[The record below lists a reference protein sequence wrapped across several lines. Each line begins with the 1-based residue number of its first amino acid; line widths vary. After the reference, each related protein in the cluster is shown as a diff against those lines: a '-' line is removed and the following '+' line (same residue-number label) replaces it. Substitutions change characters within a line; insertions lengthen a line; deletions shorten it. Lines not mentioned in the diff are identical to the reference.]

1 MSTNVFLV
9 DDHELMREGLKT
21 VLRSRKGITVVG
33 EAQNFN
39 ELVSK
44 LKSEDV
50 DILILDINL
59 PDKSGMEV
67 LRYLRAHHADIRV
80 LVLSMHPEERFATR
94 VLRGG
99 ASGYVNKQ
107 TAARELILAIER
119 IMNGGK
125 YLSPAMTEHLVSEE
139 GGRSGDHLHEQLSD
153 REFEIMRM
161 IALGYPAAR
170 IAQDLSL
177 SVNTINTYRSRI
189 LEKMNL
195 KTNADIVRYALEH
208 SLID

>member
-1 MSTNVFLV
+1 MATSIFLV

-21 VLRSRKGITVVG
+21 VLRGRRDFTVVG
-33 EAQNFN
+33 EAGSFADLLAN
-39 ELVSK
+39 
-44 LKSEDV
+44 LKGKDV

-67 LRYLRAHHADIRV
+67 LRYLRQEHPDVRI
-80 LVLSMHPEERFATR
+80 LVLSMHPEERFAIR
-94 VLRGG
+94 VLRNG
-99 ASGYVNKQ
+99 ALGYVNKQ
-107 TAARELILAIER
+107 TAARELIIAIER

-125 YLSPAMTEHLVSEE
+125 YLSPALTEILVSED
-139 GGRSGDHLHEQLSD
+139 GTAGQALPHQQLSD
-153 REFEIMRM
+153 REFEILRM
-161 IALGYPAAR
+161 IAQGFQAAR

-177 SVNTINTYRSRI
+177 SVNTINTYRARI

-195 KTNADIVRYALEH
+195 RSNADIIRYALEH